1 MLRRTRN
8 RLLSAMSLSR
18 VSAAILPTCPRRHRL
33 PSFFTPWVLC
43 GALCERP
50 PRQPR
55 YLCSRH
61 LRQVFRGMAEIAK
74 APWFKW
80 PNGMRRKA
88 SHAWGLRLF
97 VLFRGGS
104 LGKGVSA
111 DDWGRWAEKSIM
123 VKLMSVVMKMS
134 GGKRVVNE
142 RMHGHTSV
150 WSFGGRVFLCRA
162 RT

>member
-8 RLLSAMSLSR
+8 RLLSIMIMNG
-18 VSAAILPTCPRRHRL
+18 VSVATLLPWRRGHCQRSHL
-33 PSFFTPWVLC
+33 HHFCVVSP
-43 GALCERP
+43 LCERP

-97 VLFRGGS
+97 DLFRGGS
-104 LGKGVSA
+104 LGRGFRRTIG
-111 DDWGRWAEKSIM
+111 DGGRKNIM

>member
-8 RLLSAMSLSR
+8 RLLSAMRRSR

-33 PSFFTPWVLC
+33 PSFFTPWVLG

-55 YLCSRH
+55 CVCSRH

-74 APWFKW
+74 ASYCKL
-80 PNGMRRKA
+80 PNGMRREA

-104 LGKGVSA
+104 RKGVSA
-111 DDWGRWAEKSIM
+111 DDWGRWAEKGIM

-162 RT
+162 ST

>member
-1 MLRRTRN
+1 MAEWN
-8 RLLSAMSLSR
+8 AAKSQSRLGAEVIRLDSGRLSR
-18 VSAAILPTCPRRHRL
+18 
-33 PSFFTPWVLC
+33 
-43 GALCERP
+43 
-50 PRQPR
+50 
-55 YLCSRH
+55 
-61 LRQVFRGMAEIAK
+61 K
-74 APWFKW
+74 
-80 PNGMRRKA
+80 
-88 SHAWGLRLF
+88 
-97 VLFRGGS
+97 GG
-104 LGKGVSA
+104 SA